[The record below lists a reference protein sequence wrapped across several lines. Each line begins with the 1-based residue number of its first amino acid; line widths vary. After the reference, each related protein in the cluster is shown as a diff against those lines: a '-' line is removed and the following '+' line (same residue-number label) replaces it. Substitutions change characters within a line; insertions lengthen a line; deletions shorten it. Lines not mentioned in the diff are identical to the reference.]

1 MIWIHHLHESRLTD
15 FRDMLSAG
23 LLRSLSDFRDTV
35 MQKSVCLLELF
46 CCLTAFLRLMSTC
59 LFMPP
64 GACVRACVC
73 WCTKMFCSA
82 ASVCLYMT
90 LWLLVYTSCYAVF
103 IPALCHSII
112 RARWIIIVASHVS
125 SFLCLFIHLW
135 LRAKIFL
142 FYACHVL
149 LKYWTADS
157 GSWDQVP
164 WAHKF
169 SL

>member
-1 MIWIHHLHESRLTD
+1 MRADSPTFVTCCQQVCCDHWVIFVILSCRSPYVCWSCFAVWLHFCVLCPR
-15 FRDMLSAG
+15 
-23 LLRSLSDFRDTV
+23 
-35 MQKSVCLLELF
+35 VCL
-46 CCLTAFLRLMSTC
+46 CHR
-59 LFMPP
+59 
-64 GACVRACVC
+64 VHACVC

-164 WAHKF
+164 WAHEF

>member
-1 MIWIHHLHESRLTD
+1 MNSPLAWEQTHRLSWHVVSRFVAIIEWFSWYCHAEVRMSVGVVLLFD
-15 FRDMLSAG
+15 CISA
-23 LLRSLSDFRDTV
+23 SYV
-35 MQKSVCLLELF
+35 HVSVYA
-46 CCLTAFLRLMSTC
+46 T
-59 LFMPP
+59 
-64 GACVRACVC
+64 GCVRACVC

-164 WAHKF
+164 WAHEF